1 MDIENNK
8 DKADEID
15 DAGDI
20 LIEEHIKIFDP
31 NTDQEYVNKR
41 GGN

>member
-1 MDIENNK
+1 MDNTENNE
-8 DKADEID
+8 DNEID

-31 NTDQEYVNKR
+31 NTDEEYVNKR